1 MYKHEVPA
9 HTLDDGSEIYDQL
22 QVKDNCIF
30 SYLQST
36 LLNI

>member
-22 QVKDNCIF
+22 QVKDMY
-30 SYLQST
+30 SYF
-36 LLNI
+36 